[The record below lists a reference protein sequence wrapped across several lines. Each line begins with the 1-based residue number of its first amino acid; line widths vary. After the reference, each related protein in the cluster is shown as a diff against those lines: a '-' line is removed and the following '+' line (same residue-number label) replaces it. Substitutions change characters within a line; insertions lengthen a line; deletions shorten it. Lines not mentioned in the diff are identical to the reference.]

1 MLYKNF
7 MKLDLSKSHF
17 GISSERQL
25 HQHNAILSIQ
35 EFIIMRTN
43 PLTDHCAKQR
53 EAHTSFSCYWPLLK
67 SPLLLFSFIPMIA
80 KCLHSRFYP
89 SAQLGSTS
97 VGKQL
102 LLSWVFSPTILCS
115 HQTFL
120 TIMLFIM
127 DLLKALVICLSSS

>member
-1 MLYKNF
+1 MLYKYF

-67 SPLLLFSFIPMIA
+67 SLLSIFIYTYDCKMPSHWI
-80 KCLHSRFYP
+80 FP
-89 SAQLGSTS
+89 SAQSGSTS

-102 LLSWVFSPTILCS
+102 VMSWAFSKVTLFS

-120 TIMLFIM
+120 TILLFIM
-127 DLLKALVICLSSS
+127 DLLKSLVICLSSS

>member
-1 MLYKNF
+1 
-7 MKLDLSKSHF
+7 MKLDLTNLYF
-17 GISSERQL
+17 GIFSKRKL
-25 HQHNAILSIQ
+25 HQHNTILSIQ

-67 SPLLLFSFIPMIA
+67 SLLSIFIYTYDCKMPSHWI
-80 KCLHSRFYP
+80 FP
-89 SAQLGSTS
+89 SAQSGSTS

-102 LLSWVFSPTILCS
+102 VMSWAFSKVTLFS

-120 TIMLFIM
+120 TILLFIM
-127 DLLKALVICLSSS
+127 DLLKSLVICLSSS